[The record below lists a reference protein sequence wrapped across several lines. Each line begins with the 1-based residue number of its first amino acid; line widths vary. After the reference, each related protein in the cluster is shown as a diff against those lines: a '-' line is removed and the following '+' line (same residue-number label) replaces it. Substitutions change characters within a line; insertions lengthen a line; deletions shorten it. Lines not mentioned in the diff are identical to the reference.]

1 MQDVQRQFG
10 RQAAHYSVSTSH
22 AAGES
27 LDAVCRLVEPGGYE
41 RGLDIATGTGF
52 TAFAIAPY
60 CRTTL
65 ALDLTPQMLN
75 EARRLG
81 EERGLNDGRL
91 GYLLGDAERLPFADR
106 SLDLI
111 TCRVSAHHFPH
122 VERFVAE
129 VARLLR
135 PGGVFVLSDTVAPE
149 DEVLASLMDHVEVL
163 RDPSHV
169 HDLRPSEWRRL
180 IEEAGLAV
188 DEIELTHTYLE
199 FADWTRRSGT
209 PAAAIEE
216 LRPFFFDPSPAA
228 REAFGINEQPDGV
241 HFAWDNAILRARK

>member
-10 RQAAHYSVSTSH
+10 RQAAHYSVSASH
-22 AAGES
+22 AGGES
-27 LDAVCRLVEPGGYE
+27 LDAVRRLVEPGGYE

-60 CRTTL
+60 CRETL
-65 ALDLTPQMLN
+65 ALDLTPEMLN
-75 EARRLG
+75 EARRLAG
-81 EERGLNDGRL
+81 ERGLDGGRL

-106 SLDLI
+106 SLDLV

-149 DEVLASLMDHVEVL
+149 DGELAALMDHLEVL

-180 IEEAGLAV
+180 IEQAGLTV
-188 DEIELTHTYLE
+188 DMIDMSHTYLE

-209 PAAAIEE
+209 AATAIEE
-216 LRPFFFDPSPAA
+216 LRPYFFAPSPKA
-228 REAFGINEQPDGV
+228 REAWTIDEQPDGV
-241 HFAWDNAILRARK
+241 HFAWDNAIIRARK